1 MTRTETH
8 LGHEVPRPRSSV
20 SSAQIETIAARALGL
35 FGLVFGAQ
43 TVPIFLD
50 QIPAMAPAASIV
62 TAAVVIGTILVL
74 AVTSVIA
81 VGARIV
87 SAVFA
92 GVYAAV
98 IVTWP
103 LIVVNPEALDGQIP
117 WPYFLCTVA
126 TTAACVA
133 FSLRWAVTY
142 AVLVPVAYS
151 IVRVSPEGGN
161 ASTILAVFDGLYAFI
176 LGIVVIIIITMLRQ
190 ASAAVDAA
198 QEAALRRYDLAV
210 RQHASEVERVRVD
223 ALVHDSVLTTLLSAA
238 AAESPE
244 QKALASRMAGD
255 AILRLDEA
263 GAAPAETVETAP
275 LPVLVRRVSAALATF
290 APDFEVDVE
299 SVDGVELPVDAVEA
313 IYSATVQAMVNSMQ
327 HAGPGRVS
335 RSLLIRGERR
345 GGCLV
350 SIVDTGRGFDPADV
364 PSARLGLRVSIV
376 ERVQSAGGS
385 TVIRSAPGEGTSV
398 TIHWPAEE
406 AIA

>member
-1 MTRTETH
+1 MD
-8 LGHEVPRPRSSV
+8 G
-20 SSAQIETIAARALGL
+20 G
-35 FGLVFGAQ
+35 
-43 TVPIFLD
+43 
-50 QIPAMAPAASIV
+50 
-62 TAAVVIGTILVL
+62 TA
-74 AVTSVIA
+74 
-81 VGARIV
+81 
-87 SAVFA
+87 
-92 GVYAAV
+92 
-98 IVTWP
+98 
-103 LIVVNPEALDGQIP
+103 P

-133 FSLRWAVTY
+133 FSLRWAVAY
-142 AVLVPVAYS
+142 AILVPVAYS
-151 IVRVSPEGGN
+151 FVRVTPEGGN

-238 AAESPE
+238 AAEAPE

-255 AILRLDEA
+255 AMLRLDEA

-290 APDFEVDVE
+290 AADFEVDVE
-299 SVDGVELPVDAVEA
+299 RVDGVELPVDAVEA

-350 SIVDTGRGFDPADV
+350 RIVDTGRGFDPGDV